1 MDRNARGKGGRGG
14 GDGRRAARWLVVL
27 AWTARS
33 SSAAK
38 SARPA
43 AAPKTAVL
51 AHGFHLQAP
60 NWDAVAWGDGGGR
73 LGYAYEL
80 ARSENAELLV
90 VGSGASIHEET
101 GESEG
106 AHALR
111 ILRERAA
118 AAADDALLSN
128 AEIDDASQNTRQELE
143 RFAALCRAR
152 GVDRAFCV
160 SSPAHCPRV
169 ARDAAVASRPRGG
182 KRRVSF
188 EMRVAAPP
196 PRRRRRVA
204 AAAASPQRFS
214 RPSARRRFRDAH
226 PACRWF
232 VAPCET
238 CFADAADVAVLEPP
252 HRPDKPGVGLNAVAN
267 AVLQRSPAE
276 QRAFVDFATSFL
288 ERLDEGE

>member
-1 MDRNARGKGGRGG
+1 
-14 GDGRRAARWLVVL
+14 
-27 AWTARS
+27 
-33 SSAAK
+33 
-38 SARPA
+38 
-43 AAPKTAVL
+43 
-51 AHGFHLQAP
+51 
-60 NWDAVAWGDGGGR
+60 
-73 LGYAYEL
+73 
-80 ARSENAELLV
+80 LLV

-169 ARDAAVASRPRGG
+169 ARDAAVA
-182 KRRVSF
+182 
-188 EMRVAAPP
+188 
-196 PRRRRRVA
+196 
-204 AAAASPQRFS
+204 
-214 RPSARRRFRDAH
+214 FRDAH